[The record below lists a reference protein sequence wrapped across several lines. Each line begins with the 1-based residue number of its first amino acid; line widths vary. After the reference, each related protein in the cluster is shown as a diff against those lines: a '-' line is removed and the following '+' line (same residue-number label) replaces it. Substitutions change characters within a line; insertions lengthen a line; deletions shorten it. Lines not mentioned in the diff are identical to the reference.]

1 MNSEMCM
8 NYRKLKLIKES
19 LGKTDFELKDLEEW
33 FDDNISPHD
42 ASVLRRL
49 YGLDGDTPM
58 SYEEVAGEFNTTEGR
73 VREFESRSLQRI
85 LCAIRRNK

>member
-8 NYRKLKLIKES
+8 NYKKLKLIKES

-49 YGLDGDTPM
+49 YGLDGDM
-58 SYEEVAGEFNTTEGR
+58 MQYLDAMYKEQVKQNNE
-73 VREFESRSLQRI
+73 
-85 LCAIRRNK
+85 K